1 MSILNS
7 NNFLYKTVDGVKQF
21 FSPLVNASTVVLEDG
36 SRLEKDGKIH
46 TDTADDSKKL
56 GGKEPKYYIQPR
68 NLLDNSDFRNPVNQR
83 GVTNGWVVSPYSCF
97 IDRWISD
104 SANSETVSIG
114 VEGVKLSGAW
124 MHQKLLGVKDGAI
137 VTAAVCID
145 GSIHVVSGIVT
156 YNSDNSW
163 KRCIGN
169 NDDNILID
177 TANGML
183 SFLIIQN
190 GKFVQWA
197 ALYEGEYTADNLPP
211 YVPKGYGAEL
221 VECLR
226 YFERIKTTTTH
237 HVFCSGCIGKTTK
250 ALCQLYYTKKRMY
263 LPTVTYG
270 GTFHLGGAT
279 TFSNVTFGNI
289 AIQNDTGINIDINI
303 TGGTVGQA
311 VILQA
316 TDTNAYFDVN
326 ADL

>member
-7 NNFLYKTVDGVKQF
+7 NNFLYKTVDDVKQF
-21 FSPLVNASTVVLEDG
+21 FSPLVSAATVVLKDG
-36 SRLEKDGKIH
+36 TRLEKDGKIH
-46 TDTADDSKKL
+46 VDQAVNAEML
-56 GGKEPKYYIQPR
+56 GGKAPQYYIQPR
-68 NLLDNSDFRNPVNQR
+68 NLLDNSDFHNPVNQR

-114 VEGVKLSGAW
+114 AEGVKLSGAW

-137 VTAAVCID
+137 VTAAACID

-163 KRCIGN
+163 KRCVS
-169 NDDNILID
+169 NDDGSIHVD

-211 YVPKGYGAEL
+211 YVPKGYAAEL
-221 VECLR
+221 AECRRYLR
-226 YFERIKTTTTH
+226 RLKGDPAMSGYVGSSANTVYV
-237 HVFCSGCIGKTTK
+237 VFDG
-250 ALCQLYYTKKRMY
+250 YEEMRD
-263 LPTVTYG
+263 PETV
-270 GTFHLGGAT
+270 GAT
-279 TFSNVTFGNI
+279 V
-289 AIQNDTGINIDINI
+289 
-303 TGGTVGQA
+303 TGGTVELVQNGTYYS
-311 VILQA
+311 A
-316 TDTNAYFDVN
+316 TLTGAIITYYQRQLNLTYTGTTPVVKTPCIVCLPDPIWVSKE
-326 ADL
+326 L